1 MNSNY
6 VRGASL
12 SCSSLQMDIKQM
24 LDGAGA
30 HDCRITSE
38 HGNGAVT
45 FGFGDHQFRLVV
57 PHPEPTDPPRVP
69 RHQPARRNINGQ
81 EHPADLE
88 AARHSWRQLSLL
100 IKAKLEAV
108 AAGIVTFDAEFLGYM
123 LMPGGGTVFQAA
135 APETAL
141 FLRHGGHSQP
151 G

>member
-45 FGFGDHQFRLVV
+45 FGFGDHQFRLIV

-69 RHQPARRNINGQ
+69 GTSQRGETSTVKSTRLTWKPRAI
-81 EHPADLE
+81 
-88 AARHSWRQLSLL
+88 
-100 IKAKLEAV
+100 
-108 AAGIVTFDAEFLGYM
+108 
-123 LMPGGGTVFQAA
+123 PGVSC
-135 APETAL
+135 L
-141 FLRHGGHSQP
+141 C
-151 G
+151 